1 MVKIGE
7 GGVEF
12 LVDNGLLTRETGSY
26 RSPPSATRAGR
37 LVDSTAL
44 ADNRFK
50 PRAII
55 LPIKMKILPGF
66 PFREVW
72 AGATPNFPVTSSS
85 SDNHGRRGEEASLCN
100 LGAMICFHH

>member
-37 LVDSTAL
+37 LVVSTAL

-55 LPIKMKILPGF
+55 LPINRSGFQHIL
-66 PFREVW
+66 VDI
-72 AGATPNFPVTSSS
+72 TKY
-85 SDNHGRRGEEASLCN
+85 
-100 LGAMICFHH
+100 